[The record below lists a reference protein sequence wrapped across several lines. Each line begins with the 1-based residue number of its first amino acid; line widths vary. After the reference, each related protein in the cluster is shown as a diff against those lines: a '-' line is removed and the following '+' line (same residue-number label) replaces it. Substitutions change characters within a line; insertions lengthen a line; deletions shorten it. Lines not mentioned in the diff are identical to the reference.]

1 MTKDFSYT
9 YSKED
14 IIRQLEAMNAPR
26 DKMVMLHSSL
36 RAIGKV
42 AGGAE
47 GLLDILIEY
56 FTKEGGLLCIPTH
69 TWHNLDREI
78 TLDMKSDDTCLGAF
92 SSVAIRDGRGYRTES
107 PTHSVVIFGDRKKA
121 EEAAKGEVFAK
132 TPTAPE
138 TVYGKLYELSGYVL
152 LVGVAQNR
160 NTYLHTVDEMLK
172 IPNRMEN
179 KAIPVAIK
187 KENGDVVKREL
198 SLFFTDYTEDISDR
212 FIKYDTPFRYHGC
225 ITDGFLGNAPCQLC
239 DARKMKEVVEEIY
252 KNAKD
257 DPLKTEQPIP
267 QKYYAK

>member
-1 MTKDFSYT
+1 MTKDFLHTYT
-9 YSKED
+9 KED
-14 IIRQLEAMNAPR
+14 IFRQLEAMNAPR

-36 RAIGKV
+36 RAVGKV
-42 AGGAE
+42 EGGGE
-47 GLLDILIEY
+47 GLLDILVEY

-69 TWHNLDREI
+69 TWHNLDKEI

-92 SSVAIRDGRGYRTES
+92 SSIAIRDGRGYRTES

-121 EEAAKGEVFAK
+121 EEAAKGETFAK

-138 TVYGKLYELSGYVL
+138 TVYGKLYDEGGFVL

-160 NTYLHTVDEMLK
+160 NTYLHTVDEILE
-172 IPNRMEN
+172 IPNRMED
-179 KAIPVAIK
+179 KSISVVIK
-187 KENGDVVKREL
+187 KENGEIVKRGL
-198 SLFFTDYTEDISDR
+198 SLFYTDYTEDISDR

-239 DARKMKEVVEEIY
+239 DARKMKEVAELIY
-252 KNAKD
+252 KNAKE

-267 QKYYAK
+267 QKYYVK

>member
-1 MTKDFSYT
+1 MMKDFSKTYT
-9 YSKED
+9 KDD
-14 IIRQLEAMNAPR
+14 ILRQLREMNAPQ
-26 DKMVMLHSSL
+26 DKLVMLHSSL
-36 RAIGKV
+36 RAVGKV
-42 AGGAE
+42 EGGGE

-69 TWHNLDREI
+69 TWHNLEKDI

-121 EEAAKGEVFAK
+121 EEIARGEAFAK

-138 TVYGKLYELSGYVL
+138 TVYGKLFENSGFVL

-160 NTYLHTVDEMLK
+160 NTYLHTVDEMLR
-172 IPNRMEN
+172 IPNRMDD
-179 KAIPVAIK
+179 KVIQTTIK
-187 KENGDVVKREL
+187 KENGEIIKRDL
-198 SLFFTDYTEDISDR
+198 SLFLTDYTEDISDR
-212 FIKYDTPFRYHGC
+212 FIKYDTPFRYYGC

-252 KNAKD
+252 RNAKG

-267 QKYYAK
+267 QKYYVK